1 MCELHLAAYNAI
13 SFLFRSDKRSLKDIT
28 CFTVPMPYEIV
39 DPRHREPSCAGWLLE
54 GVFSSRILTVGNSPP
69 SSRDLRIFR
78 FSVKSVFTSRRR
90 ASRQSTLHFG
100 TMTSRFF
107 TSVRVIYENQ
117 YSFKLLIF
125 VSPLSLDKVIS
136 KRRLPKRSGR
146 PLRRSDNSRIINR
159 DLDNDTTRQLRF
171 SFEQI
176 NENEISFSSFL

>member
-1 MCELHLAAYNAI
+1 M
-13 SFLFRSDKRSLKDIT
+13 
-28 CFTVPMPYEIV
+28 
-39 DPRHREPSCAGWLLE
+39 
-54 GVFSSRILTVGNSPP
+54 
-69 SSRDLRIFR
+69 
-78 FSVKSVFTSRRR
+78 
-90 ASRQSTLHFG
+90 
-100 TMTSRFF
+100 
-107 TSVRVIYENQ
+107 IYENQ